1 MLLSHLL
8 TEHTSVNGWRSPSA
22 QINFVGQFGKRSTH
36 RSSNNHARA
45 SAASP
50 DVIVVGGGA
59 AGLTAAY
66 FAASAGAQV
75 GLRSFARSRIERLV
89 LCSMPQGG
97 IYNTKLILLAKSQPG
112 HVVQVTVLERSKE
125 AGSKVLIS
133 GGTRW
138 YALLGQA
145 VMKLKLCV

>member
-1 MLLSHLL
+1 MLLSNLL

-36 RSSNNHARA
+36 RLSNNHARA

-75 GLRSFARSRIERLV
+75 GLRSFVRSRIERLV

-97 IYNTKLILLAKSQPG
+97 DLQYEVDLACKKPAWPRGAG
-112 HVVQVTVLERSKE
+112 HST
-125 AGSKVLIS
+125 
-133 GGTRW
+133 
-138 YALLGQA
+138 
-145 VMKLKLCV
+145 

>member
-22 QINFVGQFGKRSTH
+22 QINFVGQFGKRSIH
-36 RSSNNHARA
+36 RSFNNHARA

-66 FAASAGAQV
+66 FAASAGSQV
-75 GLRSFARSRIERLV
+75 GLRSFVRSRIERLV
-89 LCSMPQGG
+89 LCSMPRGG
-97 IYNTKLILLAKSQPG
+97 GFTI
-112 HVVQVTVLERSKE
+112 RS
-125 AGSKVLIS
+125 
-133 GGTRW
+133 
-138 YALLGQA
+138 
-145 VMKLKLCV
+145 

>member
-1 MLLSHLL
+1 MQYA
-8 TEHTSVNGWRSPSA
+8 T
-22 QINFVGQFGKRSTH
+22 
-36 RSSNNHARA
+36 
-45 SAASP
+45 
-50 DVIVVGGGA
+50 GGG
-59 AGLTAAY
+59 T
-66 FAASAGAQV
+66 
-75 GLRSFARSRIERLV
+75 
-89 LCSMPQGG
+89 
-97 IYNTKLILLAKSQPG
+97 YNTKLILLAKS